1 MEAQKA
7 YLQPEQGQW
16 NQNLVYEKKRND
28 APTSFYG
35 KLIENLHFSYFGM
48 ISMTIL
54 IGSIIGGIS
63 AMYVF
68 QSHAPFWEFILCM
81 GVALANLVASISQAP
96 TKWVFNLAVINLV
109 VNTALIMVNAF

>member
-7 YLQPEQGQW
+7 YLHNPEQTQW
-16 NQNLVYEKKRND
+16 TQNLTFEKKHA

-35 KLIENLHFSYFGM
+35 RLVEKLHFSYFGL

-68 QSHAPFWEFILCM
+68 QAHAPFWEFLLCM
-81 GVALANLVASISQAP
+81 GVALANLVAAISQAP
-96 TKWVFNLAVINLV
+96 TKWVLNLAILNVV
-109 VNTALIMVNAF
+109 VNSTLIIINAF